1 MASFDPK
8 NYGNLGLSYANWQ
21 QYAGMKD
28 TDPFG
33 PSEGGAT
40 QPVAPSNSPASA
52 PPAPIA
58 PTSIPA
64 LNLPGL
70 GTPPTGTTGV
80 NPFGGTQ
87 QTPSVNE
94 LDAAISKF
102 FGG

>member
-33 PSEGGAT
+33 PSEDKT
-40 QPVAPSNSPASA
+40 IKPVVPNSNPSSAPS
-52 PPAPIA
+52 APIT
-58 PTSIPA
+58 PPSIPA
-64 LNLPGL
+64 LSIPGI
-70 GTPPTGTTGV
+70 GTQPTGTTGV